1 MILTIHDF
9 VEFLGFQAFGR
20 EDRPFRRKDLVKA
33 TSCFEDASGLEQS
46 WQCPQ
51 NAHLRRHLPQPR
63 CSRE

>member
-20 EDRPFRRKDLVKA
+20 EDWPFGRKGLVKA
-33 TSCFEDASGLEQS
+33 MSCLEDASGLEQS